1 MNNVDKISKE
11 AKMVLDSTRDNLVS
25 GLINASRNGQIQIE
39 ASELPR
45 LVQVVNFIFDDSAQ
59 KAMPYFQN
67 SIKKLV

>member
-11 AKMVLDSTRDNLVS
+11 AKLVLDSTKDNLIV
-25 GLINASRNGQIQIE
+25 GLISASRNGQIQIE

-45 LVQVVNFIFDDSAQ
+45 LIQVVNFIFDDSSQ
-59 KAMPYFQN
+59 KAISYFQN